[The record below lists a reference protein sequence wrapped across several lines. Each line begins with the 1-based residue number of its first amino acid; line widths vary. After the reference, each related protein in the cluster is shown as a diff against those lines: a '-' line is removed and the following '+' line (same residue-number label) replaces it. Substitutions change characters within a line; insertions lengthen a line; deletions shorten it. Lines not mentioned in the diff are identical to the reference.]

1 MTFLPYIVKMAK
13 PDPSGPKHISP
24 SLEITQSLL
33 AAVAGGE
40 VFLCVPG
47 TGEGAKHA
55 AIDLFYSIKLL
66 GVQACPCSCIAY
78 WNLGLQRAFVELGHP
93 SGLGAHIDTK
103 EVSAVGA
110 ALHQGHVSGEY
121 VRVGLRRD
129 WGLSWMETSLLL
141 HTGWSRAGLKAD
153 SQILAILLI
162 WFSPGPCFSWL
173 PEISWG

>member
-66 GVQACPCSCIAY
+66 GVQACPCSYIAY
-78 WNLGLQRAFVELGHP
+78 
-93 SGLGAHIDTK
+93 
-103 EVSAVGA
+103 
-110 ALHQGHVSGEY
+110 
-121 VRVGLRRD
+121 
-129 WGLSWMETSLLL
+129 
-141 HTGWSRAGLKAD
+141 
-153 SQILAILLI
+153 
-162 WFSPGPCFSWL
+162 
-173 PEISWG
+173 